1 MARSA
6 RSLRALYLFRVA
18 FSVVWVT
25 LVFSLALPRASAGSS
40 SVLAGILLVIYPVSD
55 SVATV
60 FDLRVNSA
68 WKVWH
73 YANLAAGIAATI
85 GILGT
90 VFSDLATA
98 ICVFGGWAIAS
109 GGIQLALAVRRR
121 KILGG
126 QGLMIISGAG
136 SVFAGITFIRW
147 TGTPGTGL
155 AALAQ
160 YSAGGAIWYLLA
172 VFWLFRSARGP
183 APAG

>member
-25 LVFSLALPRASAGSS
+25 LVFSLASPRASAGSS

-73 YANLAAGIAATI
+73 YANLARSGPGRMIMWVGISR
-85 GILGT
+85 GGLGRRPRP
-90 VFSDLATA
+90 
-98 ICVFGGWAIAS
+98 GGRACA
-109 GGIQLALAVRRR
+109 
-121 KILGG
+121 
-126 QGLMIISGAG
+126 
-136 SVFAGITFIRW
+136 
-147 TGTPGTGL
+147 
-155 AALAQ
+155 
-160 YSAGGAIWYLLA
+160 SAGG
-172 VFWLFRSARGP
+172 
-183 APAG
+183 

>member
-1 MARSA
+1 M
-6 RSLRALYLFRVA
+6 
-18 FSVVWVT
+18 
-25 LVFSLALPRASAGSS
+25 
-40 SVLAGILLVIYPVSD
+40 SD

-60 FDLRVNSA
+60 FDLRVNGT
-68 WKVWH
+68 WKLWP
-73 YANLAAGIAATI
+73 YENLAAGIAAAI

-98 ICVFGGWAIAS
+98 ISVPGAWAIAS

-136 SVFAGITFIRW
+136 AVFAGITFIRW
-147 TGTPGTGL
+147 TGTPGAGL

-160 YSAGGAIWYLLA
+160 YSAGGSIWHLLA
-172 VFWLFRSARGP
+172 VFWLFRSARDP